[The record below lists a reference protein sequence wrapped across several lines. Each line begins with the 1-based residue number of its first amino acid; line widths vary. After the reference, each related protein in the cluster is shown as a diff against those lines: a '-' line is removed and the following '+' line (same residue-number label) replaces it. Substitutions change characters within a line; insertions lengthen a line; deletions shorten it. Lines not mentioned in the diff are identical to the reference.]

1 MSARWSLPLGAMIDG
16 LARGEFSSRE
26 LVDAHLDRIH
36 SLDARLH
43 AFTTVFDDE
52 ARAQATRLDDER
64 ASGSVR
70 GPLHGVPIS
79 VKECFDLEG
88 HPTTLGLRSRQSALA
103 TRDAAMVT
111 LLREMGA
118 VVLGRTNLSQT
129 MLFAESRN
137 PLFGQTANPWSLAH
151 SAGGSS
157 GGEAAAVAAGMSP
170 LGIGTD
176 IGGSVRSPAAVCGVC
191 ALKPTLDL
199 LPMRGVQGVLRGQ
212 EAVRSMIGTLTRTV
226 DDLARVYS
234 AFPRDRMAA
243 LDPRVPPLPWRDP
256 GEVNLR
262 GLRVG
267 WYTDDGTLPVSASVR
282 RAVETAA
289 DVLAAQGVTVI
300 PCTPPNVPGLVA
312 DYLGALSADGGVTLR
327 AALGS
332 DPPDPTLAPLLSLAK
347 IPDRGRV
354 VLARAASLVGQGRL
368 GAMLDAMGEKSVAE
382 LWRLTDRLRAWR
394 FEVLDVM
401 DRARLDALLC
411 PAFATPALP
420 HGMSKNFTLASVS
433 ALTWNAA
440 QFPGGVVPV
449 GRVRGD
455 ETRRAGG
462 RDAMER
468 HAAKVDAQ
476 SAGLPLSV
484 QVVGRPWQ
492 EPTVLALMAAV
503 ERVVREAE
511 DFPRT
516 PVDPR

>member
-1 MSARWSLPLGAMIDG
+1 MIDG
-16 LARGEFSSRE
+16 LARGDFSTRE

-52 ARAQATRLDDER
+52 ARAHASRLDDER
-64 ASGSVR
+64 AAGKVR

-79 VKECFDLEG
+79 VKECLDLEG
-88 HPTTLGLRSRQSALA
+88 HPTTLGLRSRQNTVA

-118 VVLGRTNLSQT
+118 VILGRTNLSQT

-151 SAGGSS
+151 
-157 GGEAAAVAAGMSP
+157 
-170 LGIGTD
+170 
-176 IGGSVRSPAAVCGVC
+176 SPAAVCGVC

-212 EAVRSMIGTLTRTV
+212 EAVRSMLGTITRTV
-226 DDLARVYS
+226 DDQARVYA

-312 DYLGALSADGGVTLR
+312 DYLGALSADGGETLR

-401 DRARLDALLC
+401 DRARLDALVC

-449 GRVRGD
+449 GRVRGE